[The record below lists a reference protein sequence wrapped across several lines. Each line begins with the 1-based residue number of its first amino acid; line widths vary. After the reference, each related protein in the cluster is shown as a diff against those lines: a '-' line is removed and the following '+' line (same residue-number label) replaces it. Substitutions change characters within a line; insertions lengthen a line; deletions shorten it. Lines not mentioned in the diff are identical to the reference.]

1 MSKRRK
7 RKPLPG
13 VDGRL
18 IKVRNGKRGT
28 GMAYTVNG
36 PVKFFGTM
44 YERIYEYI
52 GKHPGESVTQIAEGL
67 GEAHPGN
74 CSKPARTLTYL
85 GLFERDAKTLGFTQ
99 SELAVGE
106 LLKDGRI
113 KPRA

>member
-1 MSKRRK
+1 
-7 RKPLPG
+7 
-13 VDGRL
+13 L